1 VLYPVVLLSNP
12 NLYKKY
18 VYIYY
23 TLLMASSS
31 SSSSPSPCPFNKS
44 LPRLS
49 LILPDDLGIELDNEV
64 LCKAPRFE
72 GLEEPEAEPYLLD
85 DEEDENV
92 EEENVEEENVEEEN
106 VEENVEEENVEEEN
120 VEEEVLKKEVL
131 NVKEEDKV
139 LKEEKTKYHTL
150 EYLLEPKSVSTT
162 NDKIEPLTPKL
173 KKTKS
178 FLSKCIIA

>member
-1 VLYPVVLLSNP
+1 
-12 NLYKKY
+12 

-31 SSSSPSPCPFNKS
+31 SSSSPCPFNKS

-85 DEEDENV
+85 DDEDEV
-92 EEENVEEENVEEEN
+92 FKEEENVEEENVDEEENVEEEENVLN
-106 VEENVEEENVEEEN
+106 VEENVEEDVF
-120 VEEEVLKKEVL
+120 KKEE
-131 NVKEEDKV
+131 KEDKV